1 VHLRTTAIIAGL
13 VLSNLAFT
21 VLSNVG
27 FKWSALSTDWRGFIT
42 WQVVGNLAGFLSV
55 LAFTALLRLIS
66 LHLAFAVTAGL
77 GFLAVQVIGAHLIF
91 HESVTRGQW
100 LGIVL
105 ITGGIAL
112 VALAREGVPYA
123 G

>member
-1 VHLRTTAIIAGL
+1 VRAAVITGL
-13 VLSNLAFT
+13 VLVNLAFT
-21 VLSNVG
+21 VASNVG
-27 FKWSALSTDWRGFIT
+27 FKWSALSTDWRTFVT

-66 LHLAFAVTAGL
+66 LHLAYAVTAGL

-91 HESVTRGQW
+91 HEMVTRGQW

-105 ITGGIAL
+105 IVSGIVL
-112 VALAREGVPYA
+112 VSLAHQDVPYT